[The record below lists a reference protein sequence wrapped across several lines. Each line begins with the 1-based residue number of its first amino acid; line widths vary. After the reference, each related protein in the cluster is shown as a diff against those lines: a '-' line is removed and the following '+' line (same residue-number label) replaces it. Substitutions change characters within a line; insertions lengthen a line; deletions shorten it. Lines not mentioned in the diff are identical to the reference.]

1 MGLFGKK
8 KDDDQQDPKKALQ
21 KADNMLNKGF
31 MGGLTKA
38 FMGQDFVDKMNTGIA
53 QGNQAINSMDKS
65 KEIAQTGAD
74 ATAEV
79 MSVQDTGSTV
89 NENPMLILTLK
100 ITPAAGGAEIQT
112 AAQVLVP
119 RIAIPRAGDKIKIK
133 YNPANPSE
141 IAIL

>member
-8 KDDDQQDPKKALQ
+8 DDKPQDPKEALK
-21 KADNMLNKGF
+21 KADDTLNKGF

-38 FMGQDFVDKMNTGIA
+38 FMGQGFVDQMNSAIG
-53 QGNQAINSMDKS
+53 QGNQALNSMDKA

-79 MSVQDTGSTV
+79 LSVQDTGATV
-89 NENPMLILTLK
+89 NMNPVLVLTLK
-100 ITPAAGGAEIQT
+100 ITPASGGADIQT
-112 AAQVLVP
+112 AAQLMVP
-119 RIAIPRAGDKIKIK
+119 RISIPRAGDKLKIK

>member
-8 KDDDQQDPKKALQ
+8 DDKPQDPKEALK
-21 KADNMLNKGF
+21 KADDTLNKGF

-38 FMGQDFVDKMNTGIA
+38 FMGQGFVDQMNSAIG
-53 QGNQAINSMDKS
+53 QGNQALNSMDKA

-79 MSVQDTGSTV
+79 MSVQDTGTTV
-89 NENPMLILTLK
+89 NENPVVILTLK

-112 AAQVLVP
+112 AAQQMVS
-119 RIAIPRAGDKIKIK
+119 RIAIPRAGDKLKIK